1 MADTPPP
8 LPPVPSTPPVSGGPA
23 KSTQSDLRAINCTQ
37 CGAPITLHGGGHK
50 VLSITCAY
58 CGSELDAKAEYQ
70 VITQFNTRE
79 RPITPIELGMK
90 GSFKGVEFTVIGLV
104 QYRTSDGYGWLEFAL
119 YSPTHGYAWLE
130 QINNHFLF
138 SRRTRDLPSTPIR
151 PQVKS
156 TFKVRDRTYRV
167 FETYT
172 ASIIYVEGELTF
184 VAERGDRV
192 RITEAIAPPYIYS
205 VERTETEEE
214 YGIGEYLEPEEVY
227 TALGLSDEPAK
238 RHSVHPAQPY
248 VASELMSGLSRA
260 GLYFMPVA
268 AVLLIIVLLLGWGST
283 ILTARFDPRI
293 FTEGLQSQIFKVS
306 DPDKLLSLEM
316 RAPLNNAWAAYD
328 IQVHRDRKP
337 IFSMAKQI
345 SYYSGYE
352 GGEHWSEGSQSA
364 NAYFK
369 VPEAGDYRLVVK
381 AEGGTGRNR
390 TPPRANLN
398 VRIDEGI
405 IVSRYFLILIV
416 LFGVAFSLKHVARW
430 RFESKRWEDTGD
442 DD

>member
-1 MADTPPP
+1 MAEAPPP
-8 LPPVPSTPPVSGGPA
+8 LPPAAPRVSGGPA
-23 KSTQSDLRAINCTQ
+23 QSSQADLRSINCTQ

-90 GSFKGVEFTVIGLV
+90 GQFKGVEFTVIALV
-104 QYRTSDGYGWLEFAL
+104 QYRTTDGYAWLEFAL

-138 SRRTRDLPSTPIR
+138 SRRTRDLPSTPMR

-167 FETYT
+167 FESYT

-184 VAERGDRV
+184 VAEKGDKV
-192 RITEAIAPPYIYS
+192 RITEAISPPYIYS
-205 VERTETEEE
+205 VERTASEEE
-214 YGIGEYLEPEEVY
+214 YVVGEYLEPEVVY
-227 TALGLSDEPAK
+227 AALGLPNEPAK

-248 VASELMSGLSRA
+248 APSPLVSGLSRA
-260 GLYFMPVA
+260 GLYFMSA
-268 AVLLIIVLLLGWGST
+268 AALILVLVLVLGLGNT
-283 ILTARFDPRI
+283 ILVARFDARV
-293 FTEGLQSQIFKVS
+293 FKEGLQSQVFNVS
-306 DPDKLLSLEM
+306 DPGKLVSLDLYS
-316 RAPLNNAWAAYD
+316 RFNNAWAAYD
-328 IQVHRDRKP
+328 IQVHKGDKP
-337 IFSMAKQI
+337 IFSMEKQI

-352 GGEHWSEGSQSA
+352 GGEYWSEGSQSA
-364 NAYFK
+364 HAYFK
-369 VPEAGDYRLVVK
+369 VPEAGAYRLVIK
-381 AEGGTGRNR
+381 AQGGTGRNR
-390 TPPRANLN
+390 SPPRTGLVVK
-398 VRIDEGI
+398 VREGI
-405 IVSRYFLILIV
+405 VVSRYFLILLV
-416 LFGVAFSLKHVARW
+416 LFTLAFSVKHLARW
-430 RFESKRWEDTGD
+430 RFESKRWEDTED